1 MSSFEPVSR
10 MSSATS
16 GSAPR
21 LGTISASPNP
31 INLPERHLD
40 LLGVS
45 DLESQIQS
53 QWHDTSSMMCLDAK
67 FHGLEFKHICKNVQ
81 AALQSRQADGTINT
95 SAIDNSYRFLVRD
108 FVPYLIKE
116 VDFYFRLLG
125 TPGPTLGQDDLLP
138 LYANVLARA
147 FVGPRRI
154 RLEIFDLMDKEASER
169 CEQLQVRAATLA
181 VSARTALLPP
191 HDWAQ
196 LSGCARL
203 GSSLSDRTR
212 TQRRICTAADWIH
225 EPKRR
230 VRCGRGEPS
239 LGAGVALAS
248 EPRSRA
254 GADVSGKKP
263 SRPQMCG
270 SKMARKH
277 CRLSAAAATSPR
289 RSRTKCAL
297 ARGGHAAGMRQGG
310 TAVFSGTLCRRRP
323 GQERLH
329 GRAT

>member
-1 MSSFEPVSR
+1 MPACASYRLDMVATGKRFGDCKNCGFRKKDHDLTVRSRIQGCEPVSR
-10 MSSATS
+10 MSSATG

-31 INLPERHLD
+31 INLPDRHLD

-147 FVGPRRI
+147 LVGPRRI
-154 RLEIFDLMDKEASER
+154 RLEIFELMDKEASER

-181 VSARTALLPP
+181 VSARTALLPT
-191 HDWAQ
+191 HDWAR

-203 GSSLSDRTR
+203 GSSLSHRTR
-212 TQRRICTAADWIH
+212 TQCRMHRMHRDWIH
-225 EPKRR
+225 EVVTNP
-230 VRCGRGEPS
+230 RGG
-239 LGAGVALAS
+239 LDVAGVNRVSVLMWRAQ
-248 EPRSRA
+248 SRRRYCSGERA
-254 GADVSGKKP
+254 QVPGRCRCVREETIPDADV
-263 SRPQMCG
+263 
-270 SKMARKH
+270 
-277 CRLSAAAATSPR
+277 
-289 RSRTKCAL
+289 
-297 ARGGHAAGMRQGG
+297 
-310 TAVFSGTLCRRRP
+310 
-323 GQERLH
+323 
-329 GRAT
+329 

>member
-1 MSSFEPVSR
+1 MEPSRKSSTEPVSR
-10 MSSATS
+10 MSSATG

-31 INLPERHLD
+31 INLPDRHLD

-53 QWHDTSSMMCLDAK
+53 QWPDTSSMMCLDAK

-181 VSARTALLPP
+181 VSPRTALLPP

-196 LSGCARL
+196 GWARPCHIAPGHNA
-203 GSSLSDRTR
+203 GSAPGLDTR
-212 TQRRICTAADWIH
+212 AQEADEMW
-225 EPKRR
+225 
-230 VRCGRGEPS
+230 
-239 LGAGVALAS
+239 
-248 EPRSRA
+248 
-254 GADVSGKKP
+254 
-263 SRPQMCG
+263 
-270 SKMARKH
+270 
-277 CRLSAAAATSPR
+277 
-289 RSRTKCAL
+289 
-297 ARGGHAAGMRQGG
+297 QG
-310 TAVFSGTLCRRRP
+310 
-323 GQERLH
+323 
-329 GRAT
+329 

>member
-1 MSSFEPVSR
+1 

-154 RLEIFDLMDKEASER
+154 RLEIFELMDKEASER

-181 VSARTALLPP
+181 VSARTALLPK

-212 TQRRICTAADWIH
+212 SQCRICTWTGYTNPRGGLDVAA
-225 EPKRR
+225 
-230 VRCGRGEPS
+230 
-239 LGAGVALAS
+239 AS
-248 EPRSRA
+248 PVSAQVWHWRA
-254 GADVSGKKP
+254 SPGPGPV
-263 SRPQMCG
+263 QMCLG
-270 SKMARKH
+270 RNHPGRRCVTRKW
-277 CRLSAAAATSPR
+277 
-289 RSRTKCAL
+289 
-297 ARGGHAAGMRQGG
+297 RGNIAD
-310 TAVFSGTLCRRRP
+310 
-323 GQERLH
+323 
-329 GRAT
+329 